1 MSKVSGSAH
10 VDLQGTMLVA
20 TLLLHHWLGLSLM
33 PSSGVLPQGVLLS
46 QDVVCLPAYCLI
58 EFMYVFAT
66 RCLPWQQLFFAT
78 LWGLSGRIAAEL
90 ARSGLMSHGQPG
102 ASTRWLAPMHW
113 VCAPFGYV

>member
-58 EFMYVFAT
+58 EFMYVCMCVLNVFH
-66 RCLPWQQLFFAT
+66 LFSF
-78 LWGLSGRIAAEL
+78 
-90 ARSGLMSHGQPG
+90 
-102 ASTRWLAPMHW
+102 
-113 VCAPFGYV
+113 VCFVIYSVNRFNSNFSNRAGCRKMM